1 MATAL
6 LGGLLACVLLG
17 VCESSGAVG
26 YDALVSRAADERPQ
40 GTEALPRFA
49 TINGA
54 LNAGFT
60 NIAIASGDY
69 YEKVTVSR
77 DGVSLTGLGSVK
89 PRLFFDAYAGESAA
103 YHRNG
108 WGTAGSA
115 TLTIHA
121 AKVRLHNLRIEN
133 RFDFLTN
140 DALPEL
146 HPDRHRHSQA
156 VALLLDKGSGLTYV
170 TDSEIHGFQDTL
182 FADGG
187 RALFER
193 TVISGNVDYIFGGGL
208 AVFSECEIRTRPRGR
223 EFGPG
228 EVRGYVTAPSTDKK
242 QPYGLIFIN
251 ARFTRDAGVPDASIS
266 LGRPWHPTTV
276 FSDGRYADPNALGS
290 VVLIDSELG
299 AHILPQ
305 GWSSMRGTSRDG
317 TKSLIFTPEQ
327 SRFYES
333 GSRGPGAQKHPG
345 RKTLQDAERRKLLN
359 FVAGLKSLIAARP

>member
-1 MATAL
+1 MGRFSRIGAVWRQL
-6 LGGLLACVLLG
+6 YWGGLLACVLLG

-208 AVFSECEIRTRPRGR
+208 AVLVNAKSAPDPADESSDRERFGGMLPRPLRIKNS
-223 EFGPG
+223 PM
-228 EVRGYVTAPSTDKK
+228 A
-242 QPYGLIFIN
+242 
-251 ARFTRDAGVPDASIS
+251 
-266 LGRPWHPTTV
+266 
-276 FSDGRYADPNALGS
+276 
-290 VVLIDSELG
+290 
-299 AHILPQ
+299 
-305 GWSSMRGTSRDG
+305 
-317 TKSLIFTPEQ
+317 
-327 SRFYES
+327 
-333 GSRGPGAQKHPG
+333 
-345 RKTLQDAERRKLLN
+345 
-359 FVAGLKSLIAARP
+359 